1 MANTSSL
8 MRQLSLKV
16 GVAVAVA
23 GSLLVAGSPSQA
35 ADRVTIARMEHRSVP
50 IEALKALAEDG
61 EVDGYLYQVIDGIG
75 ETPETAQELL
85 STPMSYGLVPADKL
99 FNSPEGE
106 DFLSGLSQ
114 YIMPYD
120 NDVAANQALR
130 SAIISSLADD
140 GTMTIVE
147 ILENYPVPVRIHMD
161 ELLTM
166 SEHFTGLDSLI
177 SFISSSTALRVSE
190 SIETQYSSIME
201 RRVTQTTRTTYSSPE
216 PMAPAAPRPAPVRA
230 LW

>member
-1 MANTSSL
+1 MANLSSL

-23 GSLLVAGSPSQA
+23 GSLLLTGSPSEA
-35 ADRVTIARMEHRSVP
+35 SDRVTIARMEHRSVP

-75 ETPETAQELL
+75 ETPETAQRLL

-99 FNSPEGE
+99 FNSSEGE
-106 DFLSGLSQ
+106 DFLSGLGQ
-114 YIMPYD
+114 YIMPFD
-120 NDVAANQALR
+120 SESTAANQALR
-130 SAIISSLADD
+130 SAIIASLADD
-140 GTMTIVE
+140 GTMNIVE

-161 ELLTM
+161 ELLAM
-166 SEHFTGLDSLI
+166 SDHFTGLDSLI

-190 SIETQYSSIME
+190 SVETQYSSIME
-201 RRVTQTTRTTYSSPE
+201 RRTVTQTTQTYS
-216 PMAPAAPRPAPVRA
+216 APAPAPAPAPAAPVRA